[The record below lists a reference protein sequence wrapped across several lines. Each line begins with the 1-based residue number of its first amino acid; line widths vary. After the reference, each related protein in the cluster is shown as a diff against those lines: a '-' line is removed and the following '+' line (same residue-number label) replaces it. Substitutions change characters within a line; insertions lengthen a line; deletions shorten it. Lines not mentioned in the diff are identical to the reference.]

1 MGLPESDW
9 TVLLLRPD
17 YVAEDFGHD
26 TLTLHVKAVTE
37 ACAAEAAQKRA
48 YELDGTDE
56 PADYYCLFCARARHC
71 MQPCARRRS
80 QKLRRL
86 RHG

>member
-1 MGLPESDW
+1 MGSPESDW

-37 ACAAEAAQKRA
+37 TCAVKAARKRA
-48 YELDGTDE
+48 CELDGTDE
-56 PADYYCLFCARARHC
+56 PVAYYCLFCARGAVC
-71 MQPCARRRS
+71 NLAYD
-80 QKLRRL
+80 
-86 RHG
+86 GEVGD

>member
-1 MGLPESDW
+1 MGSPESDW

-56 PADYYCLFCARARHC
+56 PADYYCLFCARARGTVC
-71 MQPCARRRS
+71 NLVQGGEV
-80 QKLRRL
+80 KN
-86 RHG
+86 

>member
-1 MGLPESDW
+1 MRPLESAW

-37 ACAAEAAQKRA
+37 ACAAEAAWKRA
-48 YELDGTDE
+48 GGLDGTGE
-56 PADYYCLFCARARHC
+56 PADYYCLFCARGTVCNLAY
-71 MQPCARRRS
+71 
-80 QKLRRL
+80 
-86 RHG
+86 GGEVGD